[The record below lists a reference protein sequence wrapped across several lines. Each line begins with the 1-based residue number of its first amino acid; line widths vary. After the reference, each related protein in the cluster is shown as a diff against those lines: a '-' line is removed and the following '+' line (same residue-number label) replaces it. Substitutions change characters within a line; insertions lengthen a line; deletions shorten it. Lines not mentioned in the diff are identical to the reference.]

1 MMIRSARRAT
11 GRGLAR
17 GATRR
22 APHRTTRRTSRFV
35 AALAAALAGMLALAA
50 CSSED
55 TSNAPLRVFA
65 AASLSVAGDDLL
77 ELYAAEHDG
86 QQIEWNFAGSSALVR
101 QIEQGSPADAF
112 ISADE
117 KNMDKALQLPEF
129 SNVTDR
135 GEPRIVA
142 TNQLVLAVAENP
154 TTPITSLED
163 LSKGARVA
171 ICAPEVPCGTLAH
184 EALNKADTTIT
195 LQNPSEE
202 ANVSDVATK
211 VATGQV
217 DAGFIYA
224 SDAAAIQRQGT
235 KITTLPIAHVAPNKY
250 PAASTDAG
258 ADNRAT
264 TTPAAEFVRWLAT
277 PTAQRILA
285 EHGFGPGEIEMG
297 EIEK

>member
-1 MMIRSARRAT
+1 MMIRTVCRST
-11 GRGLAR
+11 GEKF
-17 GATRR
+17 TRR
-22 APHRTTRRTSRFV
+22 ARRVV
-35 AALAAALAGMLALAA
+35 AAFAAALAGMLVLAA
-50 CSSED
+50 CSSEEAND
-55 TSNAPLRVFA
+55 EPLRVFA
-65 AASLSVAGDDLL
+65 AASLSVAGDDLQQA
-77 ELYAAEHDG
+77 YADKHDG

-117 KNMDKALQLPEF
+117 KNMDKALKLPEF
-129 SNVTDR
+129 SKVTDR
-135 GEPRIVA
+135 DEPRIVA

-154 TTPITSLED
+154 KTKITSLKD
-163 LSKGARVA
+163 LATGARVA

-184 EALNKADTTIT
+184 EALKKAGSAPIK

-202 ANVSDVATK
+202 ANVSNVATK

-217 DAGFIYA
+217 DAGFLYA

-258 ADNRAT
+258 ADNAK
-264 TTPAAEFVRWLAT
+264 AAEFVRWLST
-277 PTAQRILA
+277 PPAQRILA
-285 EHGFGPGEIEMG
+285 EHGFGPGKTQE
-297 EIEK
+297 

>member
-11 GRGLAR
+11 GDKLAR
-17 GATRR
+17 R
-22 APHRTTRRTSRFV
+22 ARRFV
-35 AALAAALAGMLALAA
+35 TAFAAALAGMLAVAA

-55 TSNAPLRVFA
+55 AADEPLRVFA
-65 AASLSVAGDDLL
+65 AASLSVAGDDLQQAF
-77 ELYAAEHDG
+77 AAEHDG

-101 QIEQGSPADAF
+101 QIEQGSTADAF

-135 GEPRIVA
+135 GEPRGVA

-154 TTPITSLED
+154 KTEINSLED
-163 LSKGARVA
+163 LAKGARVA

-184 EALNKADTTIT
+184 EALKKADTPIE

-202 ANVSDVATK
+202 ANVSNVATK

-235 KITTLPIAHVAPNKY
+235 KITTLPVEHVAPNRY

-258 ADNRAT
+258 AENAK
-264 TTPAAEFVRWLAT
+264 AVEFVRWLAT

-285 EHGFGPGEIEMG
+285 EHGFGPGVTQE
-297 EIEK
+297 

>member
-1 MMIRSARRAT
+1 MMIRTVRRST
-11 GRGLAR
+11 GEKF
-17 GATRR
+17 TRR
-22 APHRTTRRTSRFV
+22 ARRVV
-35 AALAAALAGMLALAA
+35 AAFAAALAGMLVLAA
-50 CSSED
+50 CSSEEAND
-55 TSNAPLRVFA
+55 EPLRVFA
-65 AASLSVAGDDLL
+65 AASLSVAGDDLQQA
-77 ELYAAEHDG
+77 YADEHDG

-117 KNMDKALQLPEF
+117 KNMDTALQLPEF
-129 SNVTDR
+129 SKVTDR
-135 GEPRIVA
+135 DEPRIVA

-154 TTPITSLED
+154 KTKITSLKD
-163 LSKGARVA
+163 LATGARVA

-184 EALNKADTTIT
+184 EALKKAGTPIE

-211 VATGQV
+211 IATGQV

-235 KITTLPIAHVAPNKY
+235 KITTLPLAHVAPNKY

-297 EIEK
+297 ETEK

>member
-1 MMIRSARRAT
+1 MIIRPARRST
-11 GRGLAR
+11 GHD
-17 GATRR
+17 GAT
-22 APHRTTRRTSRFV
+22 PTTRRIPARRTPRFV
-35 AALAAALAGMLALAA
+35 AALVAALAGMFALTA

-55 TSNAPLRVFA
+55 ASNGTLRVFA

-77 ELYAAEHDG
+77 ELYAAEHDD

-117 KNMDKALQLPEF
+117 KNMDKALKLPEF
-129 SNVTDR
+129 SHVTDR

-142 TNQLVLAVAENP
+142 TNQLVLAIAENP
-154 TTPITSLED
+154 KTEISSLED
-163 LSKGARVA
+163 LAKGGRVA

-184 EALNKADTTIT
+184 EALKKAGRAPIK

-202 ANVSDVATK
+202 ANVSAVATK

-258 ADNRAT
+258 ADNT
-264 TTPAAEFVRWLAT
+264 KAAEFVRWLST
-277 PTAQRILA
+277 PPAQRILA
-285 EHGFGPGEIEMG
+285 EHGFGPGKTQE
-297 EIEK
+297 

>member
-1 MMIRSARRAT
+1 MIIRPAPRSTGHGRARVTARRTAA
-11 GRGLAR
+11 GRDPA
-17 GATRR
+17 
-22 APHRTTRRTSRFV
+22 HRTPGHKQRFV
-35 AALAAALAGMLALAA
+35 AALAAALAGVLALAA

-55 TSNAPLRVFA
+55 ASNGTLRVFA
-65 AASLSVAGDDLL
+65 ATSLSVAGDDLL

-117 KNMDKALQLPEF
+117 KNMDKALKLPEF
-129 SNVTDR
+129 GNVTDR

-154 TTPITSLED
+154 KTEINSLED
-163 LSKGARVA
+163 LAKGARVA

-184 EALNKADTTIT
+184 EALEKAGRTPIK

-202 ANVSDVATK
+202 ANVSNVATK

-235 KITTLPIAHVAPNKY
+235 KITTLPIAHVAPNNY

-258 ADNRAT
+258 ADNAK
-264 TTPAAEFVRWLAT
+264 AAEFVRWLAT

-285 EHGFGPGEIEMG
+285 DHGFGPGVTQE
-297 EIEK
+297 

>member
-1 MMIRSARRAT
+1 RTTAGS
-11 GRGLAR
+11 
-17 GATRR
+17 TRR
-22 APHRTTRRTSRFV
+22 HKKRFV
-35 AALAAALAGMLALAA
+35 AALAAALGGVLALAA

-55 TSNAPLRVFA
+55 ASNGPLRVFA
-65 AASLSVAGDDLL
+65 AASLSVTGDDLL

-117 KNMDKALQLPEF
+117 QNMHKALKLPEF

-135 GEPRIVA
+135 EEPRIVA

-154 TTPITSLED
+154 KTEINSLED
-163 LSKGARVA
+163 LAKGARVA
-171 ICAPEVPCGTLAH
+171 ICAPEVPCGTLAL
-184 EALNKADTTIT
+184 EALEKAGRAPIK
-195 LQNPSEE
+195 LENPSEE
-202 ANVSDVATK
+202 ANVSNVATK

-235 KITTLPIAHVAPNKY
+235 KITTLPVEHVAPNKY
-250 PAASTDAG
+250 PVASTDAG
-258 ADNRAT
+258 ADNAK
-264 TTPAAEFVRWLAT
+264 AAEFVRWLAS
-277 PTAQRILA
+277 PTAQRILT
-285 EHGFGPGEIEMG
+285 EHGFGPGKTEE
-297 EIEK
+297 

>member
-1 MMIRSARRAT
+1 MMIRSARRTT
-11 GRGLAR
+11 GPGLAR
-17 GATRR
+17 DAARR
-22 APHRTTRRTSRFV
+22 ATHRTPRFV
-35 AALAAALAGMLALAA
+35 ATLAATLAGMLALAA
-50 CSSED
+50 CSPED
-55 TSNAPLRVFA
+55 ASGAPLRVFA
-65 AASLSVAGDDLL
+65 AASLSVAGDDLQQAF
-77 ELYAAEHDG
+77 AAEHGG

-135 GEPRIVA
+135 EEPRIVA

-154 TTPITSLED
+154 TTPITSLDD
-163 LSKGARVA
+163 LGKGARVA
-171 ICAPEVPCGTLAH
+171 ICAPEVPCGTLAQ
-184 EALNKADTTIT
+184 EALKKAGTPIT
-195 LQNPSEE
+195 LLNPSEE

-250 PAASTDAG
+250 PAASTDAR
-258 ADNRAT
+258 ADSPAA
-264 TTPAAEFVRWLAT
+264 TTPAAEFIRWLAT

-285 EHGFGPGEIEMG
+285 DHGFAPGEIE
-297 EIEK
+297 K

>member
-1 MMIRSARRAT
+1 MMIRTLRRST
-11 GRGLAR
+11 GEKF
-17 GATRR
+17 TRR
-22 APHRTTRRTSRFV
+22 ARRVV
-35 AALAAALAGMLALAA
+35 AAFAAALAGMLVLAA
-50 CSSED
+50 CSSEEAND
-55 TSNAPLRVFA
+55 EPLRVFA
-65 AASLSVAGDDLL
+65 AASLSVAGDDLQQA
-77 ELYAAEHDG
+77 YADEHDG

-117 KNMDKALQLPEF
+117 KNMDKALKLPEF
-129 SNVTDR
+129 SKVTDR
-135 GEPRIVA
+135 DEPRIVA

-154 TTPITSLED
+154 KTKITSLKD
-163 LSKGARVA
+163 LATGARVA

-184 EALNKADTTIT
+184 EALEKPGSAPIK

-202 ANVSDVATK
+202 ANVSNVATK

-224 SDAAAIQRQGT
+224 SDAAAIQRQGK

-258 ADNRAT
+258 ADNAK
-264 TTPAAEFVRWLAT
+264 AAEFVRWLST
-277 PTAQRILA
+277 PPAQRILA
-285 EHGFGPGEIEMG
+285 EHGFGPGVTQE
-297 EIEK
+297 

>member
-1 MMIRSARRAT
+1 MMIRTVRRST
-11 GRGLAR
+11 GEKF
-17 GATRR
+17 TRR
-22 APHRTTRRTSRFV
+22 ARRVV
-35 AALAAALAGMLALAA
+35 AAFAAALAGMLVLAA
-50 CSSED
+50 CSSEEAND
-55 TSNAPLRVFA
+55 EPLRVFA
-65 AASLSVAGDDLL
+65 AASLSVAGDDLQQA
-77 ELYAAEHDG
+77 YADEHDG

-117 KNMDKALQLPEF
+117 KNMDKALKLPEF
-129 SNVTDR
+129 SKVADR
-135 GEPRIVA
+135 DEPRIVA

-154 TTPITSLED
+154 KTQINSLED
-163 LSKGARVA
+163 LAKGARVA

-184 EALNKADTTIT
+184 EALEKPGSAPIK

-202 ANVSDVATK
+202 ANVSNVATK

-258 ADNRAT
+258 ADNAK
-264 TTPAAEFVRWLAT
+264 AAEFVRWLST
-277 PTAQRILA
+277 PPAQRILA
-285 EHGFGPGEIEMG
+285 EHGFGPGKTQE
-297 EIEK
+297 

>member
-1 MMIRSARRAT
+1 MMIRSARRTT
-11 GRGLAR
+11 GDKLAR
-17 GATRR
+17 R
-22 APHRTTRRTSRFV
+22 ARRFV
-35 AALAAALAGMLALAA
+35 TAFAAALAGMLAVAA

-55 TSNAPLRVFA
+55 AADEPLRVFA
-65 AASLSVAGDDLL
+65 AASLSVAGDDLQQAF
-77 ELYAAEHDG
+77 AAEHDG

-135 GEPRIVA
+135 GEPRGVA

-154 TTPITSLED
+154 KTEINSLED
-163 LSKGARVA
+163 LAKGARVA

-184 EALNKADTTIT
+184 EALKKADTPIE

-202 ANVSDVATK
+202 ANVSNVATK

-235 KITTLPIAHVAPNKY
+235 KITTLPVEHVAPNRY

-258 ADNRAT
+258 AGNSAT
-264 TTPAAEFVRWLAT
+264 EFVRWLAY
-277 PTAQRILA
+277 PAAQRIDR
-285 EHGFGPGEIEMG
+285 
-297 EIEK
+297 KSVV

>member
-1 MMIRSARRAT
+1 MMIRPFAGRTTGHGLAHGTARRT
-11 GRGLAR
+11 TDRR
-17 GATRR
+17 DPATRR
-22 APHRTTRRTSRFV
+22 TPRLV
-35 AALAAALAGMLALAA
+35 AALAAALAGVLALAA

-55 TSNAPLRVFA
+55 ASNGTMRVFA

-77 ELYAAEHDG
+77 ELYAAEHNG

-117 KNMDKALQLPEF
+117 KNMDKALKLPEF

-142 TNQLVLAVAENP
+142 ANQLVLAVAENP
-154 TTPITSLED
+154 KTQINSLEN
-163 LSKGARVA
+163 LAKGARVA

-184 EALNKADTTIT
+184 EALGKPGSAPIK

-202 ANVSDVATK
+202 ANVSNVATK

-224 SDAAAIQRQGT
+224 SAAAAIQRQGT
-235 KITTLPIAHVAPNKY
+235 KITTLPIAHVAPNNY

-258 ADNRAT
+258 ADNSK
-264 TTPAAEFVRWLAT
+264 AAEFVRWLST

-285 EHGFGPGEIEMG
+285 EHGFGPGVTQE
-297 EIEK
+297 

>member
-1 MMIRSARRAT
+1 MIIRPARRST
-11 GRGLAR
+11 GHGLAR
-17 GATRR
+17 GTA
-22 APHRTTRRTSRFV
+22 RRTPRHKQRFI
-35 AALAAALAGMLALAA
+35 AALAAALAGMFALTA

-55 TSNAPLRVFA
+55 ASNGTLRVFA

-77 ELYAAEHDG
+77 EIYAAEHDD

-117 KNMDKALQLPEF
+117 KNMDKALKLPEF

-135 GEPRIVA
+135 EEPRIVA

-154 TTPITSLED
+154 KTEISSLAD
-163 LSKGARVA
+163 LAKGARVA

-184 EALNKADTTIT
+184 EALEKAGRAPIK

-202 ANVSDVATK
+202 ANVSNVATK

-235 KITTLPIAHVAPNKY
+235 KITTLPITYVAPNKY

-258 ADNRAT
+258 AENSK
-264 TTPAAEFVRWLAT
+264 AAEFVRWLAT
-277 PTAQRILA
+277 PSAQRILA
-285 EHGFGPGEIEMG
+285 EHGFGPGVTQE
-297 EIEK
+297 

>member
-22 APHRTTRRTSRFV
+22 APRRTTRRTSRFV

-55 TSNAPLRVFA
+55 ASNGTLRVFA

-129 SNVTDR
+129 SKVTDR
-135 GEPRIVA
+135 GEPLIVA

-184 EALNKADTTIT
+184 ETLEKAGRPIK

-258 ADNRAT
+258 ADNAK
-264 TTPAAEFVRWLAT
+264 AAEFIRWLAT

>member
-1 MMIRSARRAT
+1 MMIRSARRTT
-11 GRGLAR
+11 GDKLAR
-17 GATRR
+17 R
-22 APHRTTRRTSRFV
+22 ARRFV
-35 AALAAALAGMLALAA
+35 TAFAAALAGMLAVAA

-55 TSNAPLRVFA
+55 AADEPLRVFA
-65 AASLSVAGDDLL
+65 AASLSVAGDDLQQAF
-77 ELYAAEHDG
+77 AAEHDG

-135 GEPRIVA
+135 GEPRGVA

-154 TTPITSLED
+154 KTEINSLED
-163 LSKGARVA
+163 LAKGARVA

-184 EALNKADTTIT
+184 EALKKADTPIE

-202 ANVSDVATK
+202 ANVSNVATK

-235 KITTLPIAHVAPNKY
+235 KITTLPVEHAAPNRY

-258 ADNRAT
+258 AGNSAT
-264 TTPAAEFVRWLAT
+264 EFVRWLAY
-277 PTAQRILA
+277 PAAQRILA
-285 EHGFGPGEIEMG
+285 EHGFGPGVTQE
-297 EIEK
+297 

>member
-1 MMIRSARRAT
+1 MMIRSARRTT
-11 GRGLAR
+11 GDKLAR
-17 GATRR
+17 R
-22 APHRTTRRTSRFV
+22 ARRFV
-35 AALAAALAGMLALAA
+35 TAFAAALAGMLAVAA

-55 TSNAPLRVFA
+55 AADEPLRVFA
-65 AASLSVAGDDLL
+65 AASLSVAGDDLQQAF
-77 ELYAAEHDG
+77 AAEHDG

-135 GEPRIVA
+135 GEPRGVA

-154 TTPITSLED
+154 KTEINSLED
-163 LSKGARVA
+163 LAKGARVA

-184 EALNKADTTIT
+184 EALKKADTPIE

-202 ANVSDVATK
+202 ANVSNVATK

-224 SDAAAIQRQGT
+224 YDAAAIQRQGT
-235 KITTLPIAHVAPNKY
+235 KITTLQVEHVAPNRY

-258 ADNRAT
+258 AENAK
-264 TTPAAEFVRWLAT
+264 AVEFVRWLAT

-285 EHGFGPGEIEMG
+285 EHGFGPGVTQE
-297 EIEK
+297 

>member
-1 MMIRSARRAT
+1 MMIRSARRTT
-11 GRGLAR
+11 GDKLAR
-17 GATRR
+17 R
-22 APHRTTRRTSRFV
+22 ARRFV
-35 AALAAALAGMLALAA
+35 TAFAAALAGMLAVAA

-55 TSNAPLRVFA
+55 AADEPLRVFA
-65 AASLSVAGDDLL
+65 AASLSVAGDDLQQAF
-77 ELYAAEHDG
+77 AAEHDG

-135 GEPRIVA
+135 GEPRGVA

-154 TTPITSLED
+154 KTEINSLED
-163 LSKGARVA
+163 LAKGARVA

-184 EALNKADTTIT
+184 EALEKAGRAPIK
-195 LQNPSEE
+195 LENPAEE
-202 ANVSDVATK
+202 ANVSNVATK

-235 KITTLPIAHVAPNKY
+235 KITTLPVEHAAPNRY

-258 ADNRAT
+258 AGNSAT
-264 TTPAAEFVRWLAT
+264 EFVRWLAY
-277 PTAQRILA
+277 PAAQRILA
-285 EHGFGPGEIEMG
+285 EHGFGPGEIT
-297 EIEK
+297 K

>member
-1 MMIRSARRAT
+1 MMIRSARRST
-11 GRGLAR
+11 GHGLAR
-17 GATRR
+17 GTA
-22 APHRTTRRTSRFV
+22 RRTPRHKQRLV
-35 AALAAALAGMLALAA
+35 AALAAALAGVLALAA

-55 TSNAPLRVFA
+55 ASNGTLRVFA

-77 ELYAAEHDG
+77 ELYAAEHDD

-117 KNMDKALQLPEF
+117 KSMDKALKLPEF
-129 SNVTDR
+129 GNVTNR
-135 GEPRIVA
+135 EEPRIVA
-142 TNQLVLAVAENP
+142 TNQLVLAIAENP
-154 TTPITSLED
+154 KTEINSLED
-163 LSKGARVA
+163 LAKGARVA

-184 EALNKADTTIT
+184 EALEKAGRPIK

-202 ANVSDVATK
+202 ANVSNVATK

-224 SDAAAIQRQGT
+224 SDAAALQRQGT

-250 PAASTDAG
+250 PAASTDAD
-258 ADNRAT
+258 ADNAK
-264 TTPAAEFVRWLAT
+264 AAEFVRWLAT

-285 EHGFGPGEIEMG
+285 DHGLGPGVTQE
-297 EIEK
+297 

>member
-17 GATRR
+17 GAT
-22 APHRTTRRTSRFV
+22 PTTRRIPDRRTPRFV
-35 AALAAALAGMLALAA
+35 AALVAALAGMFTLTA

-55 TSNAPLRVFA
+55 ASNGTLRVFA

-77 ELYAAEHDG
+77 ELYAAEHDD

-112 ISADE
+112 ISADG
-117 KNMDKALQLPEF
+117 KNMDKALKLPEF
-129 SNVTDR
+129 SHVTDR

-154 TTPITSLED
+154 KTEINSLAD
-163 LSKGARVA
+163 LAKGARVA

-184 EALNKADTTIT
+184 ETLEKAGRPIK

-258 ADNRAT
+258 ADNAK
-264 TTPAAEFVRWLAT
+264 AAEFIRWLAT

-285 EHGFGPGEIEMG
+285 EHGFAPGEIEMG

>member
-1 MMIRSARRAT
+1 MIIRPAPRSTGHGRARGTARRTAA
-11 GRGLAR
+11 GRDPA
-17 GATRR
+17 
-22 APHRTTRRTSRFV
+22 HRTPGHKQRFV
-35 AALAAALAGMLALAA
+35 AALAAALAGVLALAA

-55 TSNAPLRVFA
+55 ASNGTLRVFA
-65 AASLSVAGDDLL
+65 ATSLSVAGDDLL

-117 KNMDKALQLPEF
+117 KNMDKALKLPEF
-129 SNVTDR
+129 GNVTDR

-154 TTPITSLED
+154 KTEINSLED
-163 LSKGARVA
+163 LAKGARVA

-184 EALNKADTTIT
+184 EALKKADTPIE

-202 ANVSDVATK
+202 ANVSNVATK

-235 KITTLPIAHVAPNKY
+235 KITTLPIAHVAPNNY

-258 ADNRAT
+258 ADNAK
-264 TTPAAEFVRWLAT
+264 AAEFVRWLAT

-285 EHGFGPGEIEMG
+285 DHGFGPGVTQE
-297 EIEK
+297 

>member
-1 MMIRSARRAT
+1 MMIRSARRTT
-11 GRGLAR
+11 GDKLAR
-17 GATRR
+17 R
-22 APHRTTRRTSRFV
+22 ARRFV
-35 AALAAALAGMLALAA
+35 TAFAAALAGMLAVAA

-55 TSNAPLRVFA
+55 AADEPLRVFA
-65 AASLSVAGDDLL
+65 AASLSVAGDDLQQAF
-77 ELYAAEHDG
+77 AAEHDG

-135 GEPRIVA
+135 GEPRGVA

-154 TTPITSLED
+154 KTEINSLED
-163 LSKGARVA
+163 LAKGARVA

-184 EALNKADTTIT
+184 EALKKADTPIE

-202 ANVSDVATK
+202 ANVSNVATK

-235 KITTLPIAHVAPNKY
+235 KITTLPVEHVAPNKY
-250 PAASTDAG
+250 PVASTDAG
-258 ADNRAT
+258 ADNAK
-264 TTPAAEFVRWLAT
+264 AAEFVRWLAS

-285 EHGFGPGEIEMG
+285 EHGFGPGKTEE
-297 EIEK
+297 

>member
-1 MMIRSARRAT
+1 MMIRSARRTT
-11 GRGLAR
+11 GDKLAH
-17 GATRR
+17 R
-22 APHRTTRRTSRFV
+22 ARRFV
-35 AALAAALAGMLALAA
+35 TAFAAALAGMLAVAA

-55 TSNAPLRVFA
+55 AADEPLRVFA
-65 AASLSVAGDDLL
+65 AASLSVAGDDLQQAF
-77 ELYAAEHDG
+77 AAEHDG

-135 GEPRIVA
+135 GEPRGVA

-154 TTPITSLED
+154 KTEINSLED
-163 LSKGARVA
+163 LAKGARVA

-184 EALNKADTTIT
+184 EALKKADTPIE

-202 ANVSDVATK
+202 ANVSNVATK

-235 KITTLPIAHVAPNKY
+235 KITTLPVEHVAPNRY

-258 ADNRAT
+258 AENAK
-264 TTPAAEFVRWLAT
+264 AVEFVRWLAT

-285 EHGFGPGEIEMG
+285 EHGFGPGVTQE
-297 EIEK
+297 

>member
-22 APHRTTRRTSRFV
+22 APRRTTRRTSRFV

-55 TSNAPLRVFA
+55 ASNGTLRVFA

-184 EALNKADTTIT
+184 EALEKAGRPIK

-202 ANVSDVATK
+202 ANVSNVATK

-258 ADNRAT
+258 ADNAK
-264 TTPAAEFVRWLAT
+264 AAEFIRWLAT

>member
-1 MMIRSARRAT
+1 MMIRSARRTT
-11 GRGLAR
+11 GDKLAR
-17 GATRR
+17 R
-22 APHRTTRRTSRFV
+22 ARRFV
-35 AALAAALAGMLALAA
+35 TAFAAALAGMLAVAA

-55 TSNAPLRVFA
+55 AADEPLRVFA
-65 AASLSVAGDDLL
+65 AASLSVAGDDLQQAF
-77 ELYAAEHDG
+77 AAEHDG

-135 GEPRIVA
+135 GEPRGVA

-154 TTPITSLED
+154 KTEINSLED
-163 LSKGARVA
+163 LAKGARVA

-184 EALNKADTTIT
+184 EALKKADTPIE

-202 ANVSDVATK
+202 ANVSNVATK

-235 KITTLPIAHVAPNKY
+235 KITTLPVEHVAPNRY

-258 ADNRAT
+258 AENAK
-264 TTPAAEFVRWLAT
+264 AVEFVRWLAT

-285 EHGFGPGEIEMG
+285 EHGFGPGVTQE
-297 EIEK
+297 

>member
-1 MMIRSARRAT
+1 MMIRSARRTT
-11 GRGLAR
+11 GDKLAR
-17 GATRR
+17 R
-22 APHRTTRRTSRFV
+22 ARRFV
-35 AALAAALAGMLALAA
+35 TAFAAALAGMLAVAA

-55 TSNAPLRVFA
+55 AADEPLRVFA
-65 AASLSVAGDDLL
+65 AASLSVAGDDLQQAF
-77 ELYAAEHDG
+77 AAEHDG

-135 GEPRIVA
+135 GEPRGVA

-154 TTPITSLED
+154 KTEINSLED
-163 LSKGARVA
+163 LAKGARVA

-184 EALNKADTTIT
+184 EALKKADTPIE

-202 ANVSDVATK
+202 ANVSNVATK

-235 KITTLPIAHVAPNKY
+235 KITTLPVEHAAPNRY

-258 ADNRAT
+258 AGNSAT
-264 TTPAAEFVRWLAT
+264 EFVRWLAY
-277 PTAQRILA
+277 PAAQRILA
-285 EHGFGPGEIEMG
+285 EHGFGPGEIT
-297 EIEK
+297 K

>member
-1 MMIRSARRAT
+1 MIIRPAHRST
-11 GRGLAR
+11 GHGLAR
-17 GATRR
+17 GTARRTTAGSTRR
-22 APHRTTRRTSRFV
+22 HKKRFV
-35 AALAAALAGMLALAA
+35 AALAAALGGVLALAA

-55 TSNAPLRVFA
+55 ASNGPLRVFA
-65 AASLSVAGDDLL
+65 AASLSVTGDDLL

-117 KNMDKALQLPEF
+117 QNMHKALKLPEF

-135 GEPRIVA
+135 EEPRIVA

-154 TTPITSLED
+154 KTEINSLED
-163 LSKGARVA
+163 LAKGARVA
-171 ICAPEVPCGTLAH
+171 ICAPEVPCGTLAL
-184 EALNKADTTIT
+184 EALEKAGRAPIK
-195 LQNPSEE
+195 LENPSEE
-202 ANVSDVATK
+202 ANVSNVATK

-235 KITTLPIAHVAPNKY
+235 KITTLPVEHVAPNKY
-250 PAASTDAG
+250 PVASTDAG
-258 ADNRAT
+258 ADNAK
-264 TTPAAEFVRWLAT
+264 AAEFVRWLAT

-285 EHGFGPGEIEMG
+285 DHGFGPGVTQE
-297 EIEK
+297 